1 MKAKKIIELV
11 VIILLIFTSAPVFA
25 QEPLSK
31 TQSNKDEFRYPGEW
45 EPMEA
50 IWIQSARK
58 KFLAGP
64 DVEPGMLNCIKE
76 LVSFVKVNI
85 RVRNDTILQ
94 NTKARLINYGI
105 DMTNVN
111 LIKFPEVGGFGTS
124 RDTGPAFLINDK
136 GEAMAVDFDYISAFG
151 GKPDERTALTEKRDK
166 DWAEFLNLP
175 VRKAKVGSE
184 GGARESNGK
193 GTLMLVEKLEFK
205 RNFHLGRNEIEAG
218 FKKALNV
225 SKIIWLKKGLIE
237 DETGNYGTIWKD
249 IYPIGSGGHIDLF
262 CRFAG
267 PNTILLSEVKKEETK
282 NNLIA
287 AINYEILEEN
297 YRILKNSTDQDGKP
311 FNIIRIPVG
320 PFITAKHVLTEEN
333 KYILNI
339 VNGSKVGDT
348 FHYIL
353 GTSYLNF
360 IIANGVVITSKYF
373 KEGRSQEFKVRDDKA
388 KLALQKAFPNH
399 KIVQIDIEGYNHDG
413 AGFHCVTLNQ
423 PKVNK

>member
-1 MKAKKIIELV
+1 MKNKIIF
-11 VIILLIFTSAPVFA
+11 LLIWSINSILIPFPSYA
-25 QEPLSK
+25 QLEK
-31 TQSNKDEFRYPGEW
+31 AADKFRYPGEW

-50 IWIQSARK
+50 IWIQPSRK
-58 KFLAGP
+58 TFLAGP

-76 LVSFVKVNI
+76 LTNYVKVNI

-94 NTKARLINYGI
+94 ETKTRLIDYGI
-105 DMTNVN
+105 DINKVN
-111 LIKFPEVGGFGTS
+111 LIKFPETGGFGTS
-124 RDTGPAFLINDK
+124 RDTGPAFLINDT
-136 GEAMAVDFDYISAFG
+136 GQLMAVDFDYIGVFG
-151 GKPDERTALTEKRDK
+151 GKPDERTALTEKRDRN
-166 DWAEFLNLP
+166 WAEFLKIP
-175 VRKAKVGSE
+175 VRKANVGSE

-193 GTLMLVEKLEFK
+193 GTLMLVEKLELK
-205 RNFHLGRNEIEAG
+205 RNFQRGRNEIETE

-282 NNLIA
+282 DNLIA

-320 PFITAKHVLTEEN
+320 PFITAKHVLTEQN

-339 VNGSKVGDT
+339 VYGSKPGDT
-348 FHYIL
+348 FHYAL

-360 IIANGVVITSKYF
+360 IVVNGVIITSKYW
-373 KEGRSQEFKVRDDKA
+373 KDGRSKEIKERDEQARKS
-388 KLALQKAFPNH
+388 LQKAFPDH
-399 KIVQIDIEGYNHDG
+399 KIVMLDIEGYNHDG

-423 PKVNK
+423 PKAK

>member
-1 MKAKKIIELV
+1 MPLFKLKKNIHAFFFLM
-11 VIILLIFTSAPVFA
+11 FWCAGTFA
-25 QEPLSK
+25 QNENLA
-31 TQSNKDEFRYPGEW
+31 EFRYPGEW

-50 IWIQSARK
+50 IWINPASRT
-58 KFLAGP
+58 FLAGANV
-64 DVEPGMLNCIKE
+64 DQGMISCIKE
-76 LVSFVKVNI
+76 LTNYVKVNI
-85 RVRNDTILQ
+85 RGRNDSILH
-94 NTKARLINYGI
+94 NIKSRLIKNGVTVDKI
-105 DMTNVN
+105 NF
-111 LIKFPEVGGFGTS
+111 IIFPPAGGFGTS

-136 GEAMAVDFDYISAFG
+136 GESMAVDFDYISVFNG
-151 GKPDERTALTEKRDK
+151 RPDERLALTEARDRN
-166 DWAEFLNLP
+166 WAAFLGMP
-175 VRKAKVGSE
+175 VRKANIASE

-193 GTLMLVEKLEFK
+193 GTLMLVEKIEFK
-205 RNFHLGRNEIEAG
+205 RNILKARTEIEAEY
-218 FKKALNV
+218 KKALGV

-249 IYPIGSGGHIDLF
+249 LYPIGSGGHIDLF

-282 NNLIA
+282 DNLVA

-320 PFITAKHVLTEEN
+320 PFLTSKHLLTEN
-333 KYILNI
+333 DRYILNT
-339 VNGSKVGDT
+339 VNGTKPGDT

-360 IIANGVVITSKYF
+360 IVANGVVITSKYW
-373 KEGRSQEFKVRDDKA
+373 KEGRSQDFKVRDEEAMK
-388 KLALQKAFPNH
+388 ALQKAFPAH

-423 PKVNK
+423 PKAK